1 MDWLVI
7 AGIGA
12 LIGGFHGL
20 GVAVV
25 GYAAF
30 WAALFVIIEATK

>member
-1 MDWLVI
+1 MDWLLV

-12 LIGGFHGL
+12 LVGGFHGL

-25 GYAAF
+25 SYAAF
-30 WAALFVIIEATK
+30 WLVMIIFFGD